1 MLNCFSSW
9 IYQGSSPIHSSPPC
23 SPSPCGDVFGL
34 LWSLCWYPPGW
45 IYFCLDFWGMY
56 QIQMLKSS
64 GAVTCL
70 CYDAPVLCSRGQQTF
85 SLKGQLISILGF
97 AGHIQSLLHIFLLFS
112 CSYCSC
118 DGGCG
123 VGGVAMVVGIIFLYL
138 PSPPVLIYSCLL

>member
-1 MLNCFSSW
+1 MENRAATTKL
-9 IYQGSSPIHSSPPC
+9 
-23 SPSPCGDVFGL
+23 
-34 LWSLCWYPPGW
+34 
-45 IYFCLDFWGMY
+45 YFF
-56 QIQMLKSS
+56 QPKSTAILS
-64 GAVTCL
+64 IG
-70 CYDAPVLCSRGQQTF
+70 GQQTF

-97 AGHIQSLLHIFLLFS
+97 AGHIQSLLHIFLFS